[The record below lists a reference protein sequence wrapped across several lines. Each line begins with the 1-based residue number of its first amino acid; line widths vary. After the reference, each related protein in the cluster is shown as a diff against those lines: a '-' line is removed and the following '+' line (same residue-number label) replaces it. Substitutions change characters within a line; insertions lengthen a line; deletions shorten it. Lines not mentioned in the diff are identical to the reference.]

1 MRLFQNSIIEYRF
14 VVVRSFV
21 HSSRFLSR
29 ETIGAFYLFFFFI
42 NPKIQ
47 RFEII
52 RRVLQR
58 RNKEYLQIGL
68 CSLRYIGTI
77 RLISCRLLN
86 SSLAVRSKSNRIC
99 ETLSSRSFPFLRMAN
114 EIQATL
120 KGLLITFFAGT
131 SNLLSTFLLSNYT
144 RIIQGTILIEKKKK
158 KRSERVGNSR
168 REERE

>member
-1 MRLFQNSIIEYRF
+1 M
-14 VVVRSFV
+14 
-21 HSSRFLSR
+21 
-29 ETIGAFYLFFFFI
+29 
-42 NPKIQ
+42 
-47 RFEII
+47 
-52 RRVLQR
+52 
-58 RNKEYLQIGL
+58 
-68 CSLRYIGTI
+68 
-77 RLISCRLLN
+77 ISCRLLN

-158 KRSERVGNSR
+158 KKKRASRELATRGKRIKIRKETRLKKTNERCLAKFGPRSAKQAILSSNVVWFQKAIFVMLCPILN
-168 REERE
+168 